1 MKNKFVQKTK
11 RLLSGIVS
19 TVIAV
24 SMLPTLPATAEE
36 AFTDYDYYMSL
47 DPNGEE
53 YQEWKANYALNTTSE
68 NAVSTFSVRSSANG
82 ISNDYI
88 EITLN
93 GSRYTLGTTGG
104 NPDSTTDNN
113 KRMLYGYPSGG
124 TSYTTVQIDGTNYTF
139 TPETTTYRDNSI
151 ISTDVIGD
159 VVVTQYLNIVS
170 NQYTNRDD
178 VAEFFYTVENTGEN
192 NHNVGVRI
200 MFDTMLGGNDSAPFR
215 LPEIGDVTTETDLK
229 GSAVPEFW
237 QAFDSLTSPSVIAQG
252 TLNID
257 KDSTP
262 DRVRFTNWGTASSN
276 AWDYSRSAGSA
287 NGDSAVCLYWNPKS
301 LGTNE
306 TLSCKTY
313 YGLSSLQQDN
323 APPLAIALSGAT
335 KLEIVEDEN
344 GVQSYSPNPFTVT
357 AYIQNIGTGTAY
369 NTNVELVLPEGM
381 NVVDG
386 DNIVSLGD
394 VPVSNRQTQVSW
406 KVEVEPSPIDKT
418 EIYGII
424 VTADNAETKTLER
437 EIEIP
442 ALAENSV
449 ELWLDRS
456 VITDSTNLNLKF
468 KIKNTSDSP
477 IALNQ
482 ICPRYYYID
491 ESPKAT
497 KQFNCYSVHMSS
509 PYAYLSN
516 TAVTMSKHELE
527 ALYDNATHYFEFSFD
542 SDKELQPNQEIIV
555 NAGINNLSW
564 TKIVSSNDYSA
575 VGDDSLA
582 SGNYELWEYMP
593 VFSSSNSDKPIW
605 GTVPELDTD
614 GMEPDLLVELDPN
627 AVNGKGYMNL
637 NIRITNNGLLPV
649 DLGQTE
655 IKYYY
660 TNDRGHAQSVAG
672 NYIGGRIDNNFISIT
687 NKVSVEAIRMDT
699 RKKMAD
705 TYVSITFS
713 EDTGILNFED
723 YIDLNIQVYNT
734 GWKSGDYILEND
746 HSYQEDEQ
754 EIQTFSLRTRAASN
768 TTGMREAK
776 NIVVGTRYKTSWL
789 EDWLYSLFGYEPI
802 KYEPTYA
809 AFKIGEDDFNSYT
822 LGDYN
827 AFIEVFEDAFGG
839 TVYNQY
845 ALGENISC
853 SPFEFSSDNMIAILE
868 SDIAYI
874 SGHGSKGGVLPIY
887 SVGVNNIRSEGQ
899 EGYVYPYAKYNQI
912 ITTDKTLNVDDF
924 QSFRRKNLYGELVDD
939 DIFSIN
945 MKDHNPDE
953 INENLKWII
962 AAACSQVDDTEEH
975 GGCTSVDRW
984 IDVLKNNKKLKGII
998 GYYGSAPAA
1007 ANPWVSDED
1016 VIKDFLNISAYGY
1029 NGHLSDIYTSWLNA
1043 NTTWDWIRKL
1053 PAGLLVKAGYERESL
1068 YSSLCDNS
1076 EAEYSSIYLYKFS
1089 TGIGDLSTTKEE
1101 YETSGS
1107 HGGGGGNSRAVAFAA
1122 VENYIDENILPIND
1136 DTQVISTEITR
1147 DVYDYNGEYVG
1158 SEIVDY
1164 VFNFKTE
1171 IPSMQTFSLN
1181 NDSEE
1186 SSVSTIKLK
1195 FNVETSS
1202 IEFME

>member
-344 GVQSYSPNPFTVT
+344 GIQSYSPNPFTVT

-605 GTVPELDTD
+605 GIVPEFDTD

-687 NKVSVEAIRMDT
+687 DKVSAETIKMDT

-754 EIQTFSLRTRAASN
+754 EIQTFSLRARAASN
-768 TTGMREAK
+768 TAGMREAK
-776 NIVVGTRYKTSWL
+776 NIVVCSMFIPFFPPISTELL
-789 EDWLYSLFGYEPI
+789 EYDFNLGIEPI
-802 KYEPTYA
+802 ELYEPTFS
-809 AFKIGEDDFNSYT
+809 AFKVGWGNEDSYTNEDYESFVEGMEEKYSGTPYSDYATGSNLEDDFT
-822 LGDYN
+822 
-827 AFIEVFEDAFGG
+827 F
-839 TVYNQY
+839 TQ
-845 ALGENISC
+845 
-853 SPFEFSSDNMIAILE
+853 DNMNAILQ
-868 SDIAYI
+868 SDVAYI
-874 SGHGSKGGVLPIY
+874 SGHGYFGGVIPISFNGHRGYENIPKVFVANNNVKNSQFTAPGYYTEFEMEGNTY
-887 SVGVNNIRSEGQ
+887 SFKSGEGDN
-899 EGYVYPYAKYNQI
+899 ED
-912 ITTDKTLNVDDF
+912 T
-924 QSFRRKNLYGELVDD
+924 SNLQWL
-939 DIFSIN
+939 IFS
-945 MKDHNPDE
+945 
-953 INENLKWII
+953 
-962 AAACSQVDDTEEH
+962 ACSQLNDFPYDEDHPDD
-975 GGCTSVDRW
+975 VIKFDDRYTYELW
-984 IDVLKNNKKLKGII
+984 LDTLLSNSNMKGIL
-998 GYYGSAPAA
+998 GYYGDAPGASFDRSDSEVIERFLKYSKEENVYDA
-1007 ANPWVSDED
+1007 WMKANAFNSYIFFADSLKCSLLT
-1016 VIKDFLNISAYGY
+1016 KDDYADKMFYDTIIDTAE
-1029 NGHLSDIYTSWLNA
+1029 
-1043 NTTWDWIRKL
+1043 
-1053 PAGLLVKAGYERESL
+1053 VKGEKA
-1068 YSSLCDNS
+1068 
-1076 EAEYSSIYLYKFS
+1076 YLYKAVLAYV
-1089 TGIGDLSTTKEE
+1089 GNVEYKESLVFE
-1101 YETSGS
+1101 SEFDSDEILE
-1107 HGGGGGNSRAVAFAA
+1107 AVA
-1122 VENYIDENILPIND
+1122 VYSSQNDIIISNNYSPVVRE
-1136 DTQVISTEITR
+1136 ISR
-1147 DVYDYNGEYVG
+1147 KVLDNNGECIG
-1158 SEIVDY
+1158 
-1164 VFNFKTE
+1164 
-1171 IPSMQTFSLN
+1171 
-1181 NDSEE
+1181 EE
-1186 SSVSTIKLK
+1186 LVEYTVS
-1195 FNVETSS
+1195 FVETSHNAELFS
-1202 IEFME
+1202 FNAVESEVCESVEMAFSYNPFTDEVEQL

>member
-1 MKNKFVQKTK
+1 MPK
-11 RLLSGIVS
+11 
-19 TVIAV
+19 
-24 SMLPTLPATAEE
+24 
-36 AFTDYDYYMSL
+36 
-47 DPNGEE
+47 
-53 YQEWKANYALNTTSE
+53 
-68 NAVSTFSVRSSANG
+68 
-82 ISNDYI
+82 SN
-88 EITLN
+88 
-93 GSRYTLGTTGG
+93 
-104 NPDSTTDNN
+104 
-113 KRMLYGYPSGG
+113 
-124 TSYTTVQIDGTNYTF
+124 TTVQIDGTNYTF

-200 MFDTMLGGNDSAPFR
+200 MFDTMLGGNDRAPFR

-386 DNIVSLGD
+386 DNTVSLGD

-468 KIKNTSDSP
+468 KIKNTSDTP

-509 PYAYLSN
+509 PYACLSN

-527 ALYDNATHYFEFSFD
+527 TLYDNATHYFEFSFD

-614 GMEPDLLVELDPN
+614 GMEPDLFVELDPN
-627 AVNGKGYMNL
+627 AINGKGYMNL

-672 NYIGGRIDNNFISIT
+672 NYIGGRIDNSFISIT
-687 NKVSVEAIRMDT
+687 NKVSVEAIRMDI

-768 TTGMREAK
+768 TTGMRTAN
-776 NIVVGTRYKTSWL
+776 NIVVTSM
-789 EDWLYSLFGYEPI
+789 YISLFPPFFPPIPTDMYEFIIGLEPI
-802 KYEPTYA
+802 ETYEPTFS
-809 AFKIGEDDFNSYT
+809 AFKIGQGTSDENT
-822 LGDYN
+822 INDYN
-827 AFIEVFEDAFGG
+827 NFINGFTNEFNGIQQSD
-839 TVYNQY
+839 Y
-845 ALGENISC
+845 ALGNNFDTDNAFVFNQFNMEAILMSDISYI
-853 SPFEFSSDNMIAILE
+853 SSHGFQGGAIPVYKSNLDSFYAYEQILLAEADTEDFKYKTPGKDITDFETFSFKSSDNT
-868 SDIAYI
+868 
-874 SGHGSKGGVLPIY
+874 
-887 SVGVNNIRSEGQ
+887 
-899 EGYVYPYAKYNQI
+899 QI
-912 ITTDKTLNVDDF
+912 NV
-924 QSFRRKNLYGELVDD
+924 K
-939 DIFSIN
+939 
-945 MKDHNPDE
+945 
-953 INENLKWII
+953 LKWLIT
-962 AAACSQVDDTEEH
+962 AACAQLNDSEEEIYDGH
-975 GGCTSVDRW
+975 TSVDRW
-984 IDVLKNNKKLKGII
+984 INVLIDNPSMKGLLGYYSSGPDANDPQNDADVISDFFNSASPSKNNSIYESWLQANSYSLFNIKKL
-998 GYYGSAPAA
+998 A
-1007 ANPWVSDED
+1007 
-1016 VIKDFLNISAYGY
+1016 
-1029 NGHLSDIYTSWLNA
+1029 
-1043 NTTWDWIRKL
+1043 
-1053 PAGLLVKAGYERESL
+1053 AGLLVKGDYDKEKLYE
-1068 YSSLCDNS
+1068 SLCDNTDTTFKN
-1076 EAEYSSIYLYKFS
+1076 IYLYKFETLGGS
-1089 TGIGDLSTTKEE
+1089 EDVVYTIQQQTAVSAMAEYFEIEENSMLLSE
-1101 YETSGS
+1101 
-1107 HGGGGGNSRAVAFAA
+1107 V
-1122 VENYIDENILPIND
+1122 
-1136 DTQVISTEITR
+1136 TR
-1147 DVYDYNGEYVG
+1147 DVYD
-1158 SEIVDY
+1158 VDGNY
-1164 VFNFKTE
+1164 
-1171 IPSMQTFSLN
+1171 
-1181 NDSEE
+1181 
-1186 SSVSTIKLK
+1186 
-1195 FNVETSS
+1195 TSS
-1202 IEFME
+1202 EVVEYIATPILGQNIISNYSLASDDVNYDSVIYRYDPVSKEISWLG

>member
-1 MKNKFVQKTK
+1 MKLKNLK
-11 RLLSGIVS
+11 RIISGSLAAIM
-19 TVIAV
+19 AF
-24 SMLPTLPATAEE
+24 SMSSLMPATAEE
-36 AFTDYDYYMSL
+36 TLVDYDYYMSL

-53 YQEWKANYALNTTSE
+53 YQEWKANYALNSGSE
-68 NAVSTFSVRSSANG
+68 NVTSTFSVRNSANG

-93 GSRYTLGTTGG
+93 GNKYTLGTTGG
-104 NPDSTTDNN
+104 NPNSSTDNN
-113 KRMLYGYPSGG
+113 KRMLYGYPNGG
-124 TSYTTVQIDGTNYTF
+124 TSYTTVQIDSTNYIF
-139 TPETTTYRDNSI
+139 TPETITYRDNSI

-159 VVVTQYLNIVS
+159 VIVTQYLNIIS
-170 NQYTNRDD
+170 NQYTDRDD

-200 MFDTMLGGNDSAPFR
+200 MFDTMLGSNDSAPFR
-215 LPEIGDVTTETDLK
+215 LPEIGDITTETDLK

-257 KDSTP
+257 KESTP
-262 DRVRFTNWGTASSN
+262 NRVRFTNWSMASSN
-276 AWDYSRSAGSA
+276 LWDYSRSAGSA
-287 NGDSAVCLYWNPKS
+287 NGDSAVCLYWNPQV
-301 LGTNE
+301 LDANE
-306 TLSCKTY
+306 ILSCKTY

-323 APPLAIALSGAT
+323 VPPLAIALSGAT
-335 KLEIVEDEN
+335 KLEVVEDED

-357 AYIQNIGTGTAY
+357 AYIQNIGTGIAY

-381 NVVDG
+381 NVVNG
-386 DNIVSLGD
+386 DNIVFLGD
-394 VPVSNRQTQVSW
+394 VSVSNRQTQVSW
-406 KVEVEPSPIDKT
+406 KVEVDSSPIDKIET
-418 EIYGII
+418 YGII
-424 VTADNAETKTLER
+424 VTADNVETKTLER

-456 VITDSTNLNLKF
+456 VIVDSTNLNLKF
-468 KIKNTSDSP
+468 KIKNISDSP

-482 ICPRYYYID
+482 ICPRYYYVD

-497 KQFNCYSVHMSS
+497 KKFNCYSVHLSS
-509 PYAYLSN
+509 PYAHLSN
-516 TAVTMSKHELE
+516 TVVTMSKHKLDT
-527 ALYDNATHYFEFSFD
+527 LYDNATHYFEFSFD
-542 SDKELQPNQEIIV
+542 SDKKLQPNQEIII
-555 NAGINNLSW
+555 NAGVNNLSW
-564 TKIVSSNDYSA
+564 TKIVTSNDYST

-582 SGNYELWEYMP
+582 SSNYELWEYMP
-593 VFSSSNSDKPIW
+593 VFSSSSSNKPIW
-605 GTVPELDTD
+605 GKAPKSDTD
-614 GMEPDLLVELDPN
+614 GMNPDLLVELDPN

-734 GWKSGDYILEND
+734 GWKSGNYILEND

-754 EIQTFSLRTRAASN
+754 EIQTFSLRARAASN

-802 KYEPTYA
+802 KYEPTYS
-809 AFKIGEDDFNSYT
+809 AFKIGEGNPRDYKID
-822 LGDYN
+822 DYN
-827 AFIEVFEDAFGG
+827 DFIDVFEDAFGG
-839 TVYNQY
+839 NPYNEY
-845 ALGENISC
+845 ACSENINDTVS
-853 SPFEFSSDNMIAILE
+853 FEYENLNAILE

-874 SGHGSKGGVLPIY
+874 SSHGFDGGVIPIY
-887 SVGVNNIRSEGQ
+887 NNAFSENGTGVGVNNYDKILS
-899 EGYVYPYAKYNQI
+899 
-912 ITTDKTLNVDDF
+912 TDKNIGKDF
-924 QSFRRKNLYGELVDD
+924 HRYGGSEIPVEDVYSL
-939 DIFSIN
+939 N
-945 MKDHNPDE
+945 MKDHNSDE

-962 AAACSQVDDTEEH
+962 ASACSQLSDT
-975 GGCTSVDRW
+975 TSFKDQEDITTSSLQRW
-984 IDVLKNNKKLKGII
+984 IDVLVNNESLKGVI
-998 GYYGSAPAA
+998 GYYGTAPGADNA
-1007 ANPWVSDED
+1007 WVSDD
-1016 VIKDFLNISAYGY
+1016 AVINDFLNFSAYGY

-1043 NTTWDWIRKL
+1043 NTTWDSIRKH

-1089 TGIGDLSTTKEE
+1089 TGIGDWSTTKEE

-1107 HGGGGGNSRAVAFAA
+1107 HGGDGNSRAVAFAA

-1158 SEIVDY
+1158 SEVVDY

-1186 SSVSTIKLK
+1186 SSVSTVKLK
-1195 FNVETSS
+1195 FNLETSS
-1202 IEFME
+1202 IELME

>member
-1 MKNKFVQKTK
+1 MKNKLVQKTK
-11 RLLSGIVS
+11 RLLSGIVA
-19 TVIAV
+19 TAIAA

-53 YQEWKANYALNTTSE
+53 YQEWKANYALNPTSE

-344 GVQSYSPNPFTVT
+344 GIQSYSPNPFTVT

-468 KIKNTSDSP
+468 KIKNTSDTP

-527 ALYDNATHYFEFSFD
+527 TLYDNATHYFEFSFD

-672 NYIGGRIDNNFISIT
+672 NYIGGRIDNSFISIT
-687 NKVSVEAIRMDT
+687 NKVSVEAIKMDT

-789 EDWLYSLFGYEPI
+789 EDWFYSLFGYEPI
-802 KYEPTYA
+802 KYEPTYS
-809 AFKIGEDDFNSYT
+809 AFKTGEGSQTGYT
-822 LGDYN
+822 TDDYN
-827 AFIEVFEDAFGG
+827 CFIDIFEDAFGG
-839 TVYNQY
+839 NQY
-845 ALGENISC
+845 NEYACAENINNDIS
-853 SPFEFSSDNMIAILE
+853 FEYENLKAILE
-868 SDIAYI
+868 SDIVYI
-874 SGHGSKGGVLPIY
+874 SGHGFDGGVIPIY
-887 SVGVNNIRSEGQ
+887 NNAFRENGTRVGVRNYDKILS
-899 EGYVYPYAKYNQI
+899 
-912 ITTDKTLNVDDF
+912 TDKHIGIDF
-924 QSFRRKNLYGELVDD
+924 HRYGGSEIPVEDV
-939 DIFSIN
+939 FSLN
-945 MKDHNPDE
+945 MKDHDSDE
-953 INENLKWII
+953 INENLKWVIT
-962 AAACSQVDDTEEH
+962 AACSQLSDT
-975 GGCTSVDRW
+975 TSFGDQEDITTSSVQRW
-984 IDVLKNNKKLKGII
+984 IDVLVNNDSLKGVI
-998 GYYGSAPAA
+998 GYHGVAPAA
-1007 ANPWVSDED
+1007 RDDWFVTDKA
-1016 VIKDFLNISAYGY
+1016 VINDFLNFSAYGY
-1029 NGHLSDIYTSWLNA
+1029 NGHMSDIYSSWLNA
-1043 NTTWDWIRKL
+1043 NTAFDAYHRKN
-1053 PAGLLVKAGYERESL
+1053 AGLLVKAGCERELL

-1076 EAEYSSIYLYKFS
+1076 EVEYSSIYLYKFS
-1089 TGIGDLSTTKEE
+1089 TGIGDWSTIKEE
-1101 YETSGS
+1101 YEVSGS
-1107 HGGGGGNSRAVAFAA
+1107 HGGVGNSRAIAFAT
-1122 VENYIDENILPIND
+1122 VENYIDENILPINN
-1136 DTQVISTEITR
+1136 DTQVLSSEISR
-1147 DVYDYNGEYVG
+1147 DIYDCNGEYVE

-1164 VFNFKTE
+1164 VFTFKTE
-1171 IPSMQTFSLN
+1171 TPSIQTFSLN
-1181 NDSEE
+1181 NDSKA

-1195 FNVETSS
+1195 FNVETSE
-1202 IEFME
+1202 IELME

>member
-1 MKNKFVQKTK
+1 M
-11 RLLSGIVS
+11 
-19 TVIAV
+19 
-24 SMLPTLPATAEE
+24 
-36 AFTDYDYYMSL
+36 
-47 DPNGEE
+47 
-53 YQEWKANYALNTTSE
+53 
-68 NAVSTFSVRSSANG
+68 
-82 ISNDYI
+82 
-88 EITLN
+88 
-93 GSRYTLGTTGG
+93 
-104 NPDSTTDNN
+104 
-113 KRMLYGYPSGG
+113 
-124 TSYTTVQIDGTNYTF
+124 
-139 TPETTTYRDNSI
+139 
-151 ISTDVIGD
+151 
-159 VVVTQYLNIVS
+159 
-170 NQYTNRDD
+170 
-178 VAEFFYTVENTGEN
+178 
-192 NHNVGVRI
+192 
-200 MFDTMLGGNDSAPFR
+200 
-215 LPEIGDVTTETDLK
+215 
-229 GSAVPEFW
+229 
-237 QAFDSLTSPSVIAQG
+237 
-252 TLNID
+252 
-257 KDSTP
+257 
-262 DRVRFTNWGTASSN
+262 RFTNWGTANSN

-344 GVQSYSPNPFTVT
+344 GTQSYSPNPFTVT

-369 NTNVELVLPEGM
+369 NTNIELVLPEGM

-386 DNIVSLGD
+386 DNTVSLGD
-394 VPVSNRQTQVSW
+394 VPVSNRHTQVSW

-442 ALAENSV
+442 TLAENSV

-468 KIKNTSDSP
+468 KIKNTSDTP

-497 KQFNCYSVHMSS
+497 KQFNCYSVHMNS

-527 ALYDNATHYFEFSFD
+527 TLYDNATHYFEFSFD

-605 GTVPELDTD
+605 GTIPELDTD

-687 NKVSVEAIRMDT
+687 DKVSTETIKMDT

-754 EIQTFSLRTRAASN
+754 EIQTFSLMTRAASN
-768 TTGMREAK
+768 TTGMRTAN
-776 NIVVGTRYKTSWL
+776 NIVVTSM
-789 EDWLYSLFGYEPI
+789 YISLFPPFFPPMPTDIFDFIIGFEPTEE
-802 KYEPTYA
+802 YEPTFS
-809 AFKIGEDDFNSYT
+809 AFKVGWGNDEEYT
-822 LGDYN
+822 NGDYE
-827 AFIEVFEDAFGG
+827 AFINGMKDNLNGIPYSDCATASNLEEG
-839 TVYNQY
+839 
-845 ALGENISC
+845 
-853 SPFEFSSDNMIAILE
+853 FSFTQDNMDALLQ

-874 SGHGSKGGVLPIY
+874 SGHGYFGGVVPIY
-887 SVGVNNIRSEGQ
+887 SSEKSDFLGMFVANNSVQNSQFHGHYTDLTEDILNNRFSFKEAENETIENSNLQ
-899 EGYVYPYAKYNQI
+899 WL
-912 ITTDKTLNVDDF
+912 IT
-924 QSFRRKNLYGELVDD
+924 
-939 DIFSIN
+939 
-945 MKDHNPDE
+945 
-953 INENLKWII
+953 
-962 AAACSQVDDTEEH
+962 AACSQLNNYIEKDSNGNDRQDMIFDDKYTYEYWLD
-975 GGCTSVDRW
+975 TL
-984 IDVLKNNKKLKGII
+984 INNKNMKGIL
-998 GYYGSAPAA
+998 GYHFTSPSGNGDMNDEGIIKKFLENNDISIYDAWLKANSYWFMNIKKTNAA
-1007 ANPWVSDED
+1007 
-1016 VIKDFLNISAYGY
+1016 L
-1029 NGHLSDIYTSWLNA
+1029 LSKGDYDQDTLS
-1043 NTTWDWIRKL
+1043 
-1053 PAGLLVKAGYERESL
+1053 E
-1068 YSSLCDNS
+1068 SLCDNNEVTFDNVYLYTFKTLGGTEEVVYTVQQQTAVS
-1076 EAEYSSIYLYKFS
+1076 SIAEYFEIEENSML
-1089 TGIGDLSTTKEE
+1089 LSE
-1101 YETSGS
+1101 
-1107 HGGGGGNSRAVAFAA
+1107 V
-1122 VENYIDENILPIND
+1122 
-1136 DTQVISTEITR
+1136 TR
-1147 DVYDYNGEYVG
+1147 DVYDVDGNYMASEVVEYIATPILG
-1158 SEIVDY
+1158 QNIISNY
-1164 VFNFKTE
+1164 
-1171 IPSMQTFSLN
+1171 SLASDDVTY
-1181 NDSEE
+1181 DSVIYRYDP
-1186 SSVSTIKLK
+1186 VSKEVSWLR
-1195 FNVETSS
+1195 
-1202 IEFME
+1202 